1 MVEIDFSMDKG
12 VMCRVGVI
20 MCLCHGIVREGG
32 AGGDGVTRKK
42 EERCGGKRSMHDGEA
57 GVRHKL
63 CNLRTLSQVRRDMM
77 KSLMYMVYVDSGQSV
92 AAVAAHLLPGT
103 PNFNLSTLL
112 RLLKRQLKLKLAT
125 HPCEPQPHILILSPA
140 QPYRLTRR
148 QRQKL
153 LRIARLIKSGSE
165 DKQNKH
171 HQLYT

>member
-92 AAVAAHLLPGT
+92 AAVAAHLLPGYPKLQSFNAFAT
-103 PNFNLSTLL
+103 PEEATQIETCNTSVRATTAHTHIIPGSTLPPHAQTTAEAAPH
-112 RLLKRQLKLKLAT
+112 RTT
-125 HPCEPQPHILILSPA
+125 H
-140 QPYRLTRR
+140 
-148 QRQKL
+148 
-153 LRIARLIKSGSE
+153 
-165 DKQNKH
+165 
-171 HQLYT
+171 